1 MGYLIGQILLCLLA
15 AALIGLFVGWW
26 FTRQWSRYRLADVQV
41 SWQSRLTEIQ
51 KQLAERNSA
60 LSTMKTELHARDERV
75 GSLKQELLDKD
86 VTLNQLQAN
95 LGSLKTRS
103 NDAEDQLR
111 EQHAK
116 VTSLEDQRE
125 RYHQELSDRDTK
137 LKTMTPRLD
146 GLEQQLAR
154 RDSALKDLESARES
168 TVAKKKS
175 EIESLKGR
183 IKNLEP
189 LAPQLSETEQALTNL
204 RFTLAEKD
212 GEIGALRANLDES
225 SGQAKERDARI
236 RELEPLIGRL
246 KEREKAFQE
255 LEKKHNSAVD
265 QKTSEVERRRK
276 ALSELEP
283 IRGELDARTEA
294 LKQLEIKHQS
304 MIDDNSMVI
313 MRLNGRLKELEP
325 LELQLQE
332 RDARI
337 CELEPAGVQLKES
350 EARVQALE
358 ERHRSLLQEK
368 VREFE
373 TLRHQLLE
381 LEHQPAAVVSPGL
394 SGQEFHEPKLKDRPS
409 RDDLKKIFGIGP
421 VLERTL
427 NGLGYYQFRDIARWG
442 DAEIEQVARVLNP
455 DRIRRDKWIS
465 QAKSLH
471 QKKYGKEL

>member
-1 MGYLIGQILLCLLA
+1 
-15 AALIGLFVGWW
+15 
-26 FTRQWSRYRLADVQV
+26 
-41 SWQSRLTEIQ
+41 
-51 KQLAERNSA
+51 
-60 LSTMKTELHARDERV
+60 
-75 GSLKQELLDKD
+75 
-86 VTLNQLQAN
+86 
-95 LGSLKTRS
+95 
-103 NDAEDQLR
+103 
-111 EQHAK
+111 
-116 VTSLEDQRE
+116 
-125 RYHQELSDRDTK
+125 
-137 LKTMTPRLD
+137 
-146 GLEQQLAR
+146 
-154 RDSALKDLESARES
+154 
-168 TVAKKKS
+168 
-175 EIESLKGR
+175 
-183 IKNLEP
+183 
-189 LAPQLSETEQALTNL
+189 
-204 RFTLAEKD
+204 
-212 GEIGALRANLDES
+212 
-225 SGQAKERDARI
+225 
-236 RELEPLIGRL
+236 
-246 KEREKAFQE
+246 
-255 LEKKHNSAVD
+255 
-265 QKTSEVERRRK
+265 
-276 ALSELEP
+276 
-283 IRGELDARTEA
+283 
-294 LKQLEIKHQS
+294 

-381 LEHQPAAVVSPGL
+381 LEHQPAAVTSPGL
-394 SGQEFHEPKLKDRPS
+394 SGQEFHEPKLKDQPP

-471 QKKYGKEL
+471 QKKYGEELLDAVVLK